1 MPFEKLLNE
10 VVNSG
15 LCSSCGTCV
24 STCPQGNLTI
34 PLGEVGP
41 ERIDDKIECLKNC
54 DHCSKVC
61 PGRELPY
68 SEMERMVFGR
78 NRADD
83 PVEKMLGI
91 HKYHLVTH
99 AIDKEVKRI
108 GVAGASVSTLLIHG
122 LESGFIDACVVA
134 GYDADKPWQVRP
146 YVVTSSDGVLSAAR
160 SKYGVCSSNTM
171 LKEAAEKYERIAVVA
186 CPCHAWGIRKMELTG
201 LAPKISERIKLVVG
215 LYCLAQNFSL
225 AAEYMITQRMGVE
238 LKDVAAFQYRGG
250 AEFGGGTWVKT
261 KDGQEK
267 TMGLLANW
275 GMVPT
280 VFIGYQMERCL
291 VCHDHLA
298 DLADISCGD
307 VWGRHEEL
315 EERSPGGWT
324 GIFVRTEVGE
334 QIVNSAIQAGVLHA
348 ERDDNM
354 IEYYP
359 TNPGHSKK
367 RFANVKRIEYRK
379 RYGWPLPN
387 VT

>member
-1 MPFEKLLNE
+1 MPFETLLTD
-10 VVNSG
+10 VVNAG

-24 STCPQGNLTI
+24 SACPQGNLRI

-41 ERIDDKIECLKNC
+41 ERIDGEVECLKKC
-54 DHCSKVC
+54 DYCSMVC
-61 PGRELPY
+61 PGRELPC
-68 SEMERMVFGR
+68 SDMEKMVFGR
-78 NRADD
+78 GRTDD

-91 HKYHLVTH
+91 HKYHLITH
-99 AIDKEVKRI
+99 AVDEEVNRT

-122 LESGFIDACVVA
+122 LKSGFLDACVVA
-134 GYDADKPWQVRP
+134 GYDTDKPWQVRP
-146 YVVTSSDGVLSAAR
+146 YVVTSEEGVLSAAR
-160 SKYGVCSSNTM
+160 SKYGVCSVNMM
-171 LKEAAEKYERIAVVA
+171 LKEATEKYERVGVVA
-186 CPCHAWGIRKMELTG
+186 CPCHVWGIRKMQLTG
-201 LAPKISERIKLVVG
+201 LVPKITERIKLVVG

-238 LKDVAAFQYRGG
+238 LDDVAQFQYRGG
-250 AEFGGGTWVKT
+250 ADFGGGTWVKT
-261 KDGQEK
+261 KDGEEK

-315 EERSPGGWT
+315 EERHPGGWT

-334 QIVNSAIQAGVLHA
+334 QIVNSAIEAGVLFA

-367 RFANVKRIEYRK
+367 RFANPKRIEYRK
-379 RYGWPLPN
+379 RYGWPVPN

>member
-1 MPFEKLLNE
+1 MAFENLLDN
-10 VVNSG
+10 VVNAG

-24 STCPQGNLTI
+24 SACPQGNLTI

-41 ERIDDKIECLKNC
+41 ERIDGNKECLKKC
-54 DHCSKVC
+54 DYCFQVC

-68 SEMERMVFGR
+68 SALEKMVFGR
-78 NRADD
+78 NRTDE

-91 HKYHLVTH
+91 HKYHLITH
-99 AIDKEVKRI
+99 AVDQGVNQT
-108 GVAGASVSTLLIHG
+108 GVAGGSVSTLLIHG
-122 LESGFIDACVVA
+122 LETGFLDACVVA
-134 GYDADKPWQVRP
+134 GYDTEKPWQVRP
-146 YVVTSSDGVLSAAR
+146 YVVTSSEGVLAAAR
-160 SKYGVCSSNTM
+160 SKYGVCSINTM

-186 CPCHAWGIRKMELTG
+186 CPCHVWGIRKMQLTG
-201 LAPKISERIKLVVG
+201 LVPRITERIKLVAG

-225 AAEYMITQRMGVE
+225 AAEYMITQRMGVRLE
-238 LKDVAAFQYRGG
+238 DVAQFQYRGG
-250 AEFGGGTWVKT
+250 ADFGGGTWVKT
-261 KDGQEK
+261 KDGREK

-315 EERSPGGWT
+315 EKRSPHGWT

-334 QIVNSAIQAGVLHA
+334 RIVDSAVKAGVLHA

-354 IEYYP
+354 IQYYP

-367 RFANVKRIEYRK
+367 RFANPKRMEYRR
-379 RYGWPLPN
+379 RYGWPVPN